1 MTRAL
6 VVHHDIDLADQEVE
20 SLRRLGYDVE
30 QCSGPTANTC
40 PILNG
45 GTCHLAAKADVL
57 VYDVWA
63 SGDTDGSGD
72 LISGLRQLHP
82 SVPIVLTTPGIGY
95 AWEPAADSGVVELQG
110 QPTGARLHEAI
121 QRAITGQQA
130 ITERAR
136 GIEARVRQPDR
147 AGRAVY
153 AKLWGMLGAVL
164 VLSGLVALVYGRG
177 AATLPRVP
185 RSRR

>member
-40 PILNG
+40 PILQG

-95 AWEPAADSGVVELQG
+95 AWEPAADTGVVELQG

-121 QRAITGQQA
+121 QQAIAGQQA
-130 ITERAR
+130 IAEP
-136 GIEARVRQPDR
+136 GEGSKPE
-147 AGRAVY
+147 
-153 AKLWGMLGAVL
+153 
-164 VLSGLVALVYGRG
+164 
-177 AATLPRVP
+177 
-185 RSRR
+185 

>member
-20 SLRRLGYDVE
+20 SLRRLGYEVE

-45 GTCHLAAKADVL
+45 GECALAEQADVM
-57 VYDVWA
+57 VYDAWA
-63 SGDTDGSGD
+63 SGAIDGSEE
-72 LISGLRQLHP
+72 LIAGLRRVHP

-95 AWEPAADSGVVELQG
+95 AWEPAEDPGVVELQG

-121 QRAITGQQA
+121 QRALEGV
-130 ITERAR
+130 RR
-136 GIEARVRQPDR
+136 LEA
-147 AGRAVY
+147 G
-153 AKLWGMLGAVL
+153 
-164 VLSGLVALVYGRG
+164 S
-177 AATLPRVP
+177 T
-185 RSRR
+185 